1 MHGLKWITYLYIYST
16 VYLVGGFNPS
26 EKYEYEFVR
35 LEKIIPTIRE
45 NKTHVPNHQ
54 ADWNTLK
61 YHGHWNP

>member
-1 MHGLKWITYLYIYST
+1 
-16 VYLVGGFNPS
+16 VVEPPP
-26 EKYEYEFVR
+26 EKYEFVR